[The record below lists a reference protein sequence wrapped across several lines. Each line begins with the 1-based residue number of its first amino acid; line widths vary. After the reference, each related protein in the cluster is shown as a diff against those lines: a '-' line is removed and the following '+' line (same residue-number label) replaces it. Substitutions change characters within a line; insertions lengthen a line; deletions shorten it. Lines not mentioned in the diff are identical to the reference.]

1 VTAACL
7 QLLAPRLKNR
17 RNSGPV
23 GMKRSTTTE
32 STKNSAKKRKVS
44 NAITR
49 RTKGKEK
56 ETIVWPEYFHDV
68 SRVFLCMNSL
78 SKSLCRKLFKVRQI
92 ELIRF
97 FQVSS
102 CYCRSSRRAS
112 LSHARLNLHLRITLE
127 ALGTEHSSCIRILSQ
142 ESSHYIL
149 RSSFLG

>member
-1 VTAACL
+1 MTAACL
-7 QLLAPRLKNR
+7 QLLAPRLKNW
-17 RNSGPV
+17 RNSGPA

-44 NAITR
+44 TR
-49 RTKGKEK
+49 STSKGKEK

-97 FQVSS
+97 F
-102 CYCRSSRRAS
+102 
-112 LSHARLNLHLRITLE
+112 
-127 ALGTEHSSCIRILSQ
+127 
-142 ESSHYIL
+142 
-149 RSSFLG
+149 